1 MPRSLLNILL
11 EKKDKTDLP
20 YPSETSFN
28 LELGNL
34 ESFCLSLLTELKG
47 IESSG
52 GLKLEEDFKS
62 AREKIKENLK
72 KIEKYKTEWKDNPW
86 NDPSVQNSVKEIRED
101 IQKIYSR
108 LNEIRINSLGNE
120 DSFRIG
126 NSYYEKAEAL
136 RIKATKKIFEVASL
150 RDKEIKADRKRA
162 NTDLTEQNEVD
173 EEKMDIVAKM
183 DGPKEGETEEQK
195 KEREER
201 NNKRKQENAKLK
213 KGMFHYLASV
223 LGETPDDIE
232 SKWGGESPT
241 EENKKYRKEIMVK
254 AMPFIEMVTGMDYD
268 ENNPFGDKNY
278 MKDVM
283 VISSYSPGY
292 KDAKTSPEEEEGEE
306 KEITEEERKAI
317 GKKTEEIKNK
327 IKEYMK
333 DIKGRHSGSG
343 IIDVKIKEEID
354 KSEKE
359 LDSVEPKTACDIS
372 SRRKL
377 KAAKSDLQSKIKEY
391 KNLLKEEDIKDL
403 ESISK
408 EIDTVLNYCEDRSN
422 WK

>member
-28 LELGNL
+28 LELENL

-62 AREKIKENLK
+62 ARDDLKKNLE

-86 NDPSVQNSVKEIRED
+86 NDPSVQKSVREIREE
-101 IQKIYSR
+101 IQKIYSE
-108 LNEIRINSLGNE
+108 LNEIRKNSLGDE

-150 RDKEIKADRKRA
+150 RDKEIKVDRQRS
-162 NTDLTEQNEVD
+162 NTDITEQNEVNA
-173 EEKMDIVAKM
+173 ELMDIVAKQ
-183 DGPKEGETEEQK
+183 EGEVKDETEDQK
-195 KEREER
+195 KKRLER
-201 NNKRKQENAKLK
+201 NEKRKKENAKLK
-213 KGMFHYLASV
+213 QGMFHYLASI
-223 LGETPDDIE
+223 LGETPE
-232 SKWGGESPT
+232 EVKTKWGGEAPT
-241 EENKKYRKEIMVK
+241 DENKKYRKEIMVK
-254 AMPFIEMVTGMDYD
+254 AMPFVEMVTGKDYN

-292 KDAKTSPEEEEGEE
+292 TNAKASPEEEEGGE
-306 KEITEEERKAI
+306 KQLTEEEKKAI
-317 GKKTEEIKNK
+317 GEKTNEIKKEIKAQMEK
-327 IKEYMK
+327 IKERH
-333 DIKGRHSGSG
+333 KGES
-343 IIDVKIKEEID
+343 IIDKKIKEEIE
-354 KSEKE
+354 KSEKD
-359 LDSVEPKTACDIS
+359 LDSVDSKTACDIS

-391 KNLLKEEDIKDL
+391 KSLLKEDDL
-403 ESISK
+403 RDLVSISG
-408 EIDTVLNYCEDRSN
+408 EINKVLDYCAKGQFS
-422 WK
+422 

>member
-28 LELGNL
+28 LELENL

-52 GLKLEEDFKS
+52 GLKLEKDFDK
-62 AREKIKENLK
+62 AAKDLKENLE

-86 NDPSVQNSVKEIRED
+86 NDPSVQKSVREIRGE
-101 IQKIYSR
+101 IQRIYSD
-108 LNEIRINSLGNE
+108 LNKIRKNSLGDE

-150 RDKEIKADRKRA
+150 RDKEIKVDRQRS
-162 NTDLTEQNEVD
+162 NTDLTEQNVVD
-173 EEKMDIVAKM
+173 KDKMDIVAKM
-183 DGPKEGETEEQK
+183 DGPIEGETKDQK
-195 KEREER
+195 TKREER
-201 NNKRKQENAKLK
+201 NEKRKKENAKLK
-213 KGMFHYLASV
+213 QGMFHYLASI
-223 LGETPDDIE
+223 LGETPKE
-232 SKWGGESPT
+232 VETKWGGESPT

-254 AMPFIEMVTGMDYD
+254 AMTFIEKVTGKDYD
-268 ENNPFGDKNY
+268 ENNPFGDENY

-292 KDAKTSPEEEEGEE
+292 INTKDSPEEEEGGEKKLTEEE
-306 KEITEEERKAI
+306 KEAI
-317 GKKTEEIKNK
+317 GKKTDEIKGVIKAQMGK
-327 IKEYMK
+327 IKERH
-333 DIKGRHSGSG
+333 KGEG
-343 IIDVKIKEEID
+343 IIDKKIKEEIE
-354 KSEKE
+354 KSEKD
-359 LDSVEPKTACDIS
+359 LDSVDSKTACDIS

-377 KAAKSDLQSKIKEY
+377 KAAKSDLQSKIQEY
-391 KNLLKEEDIKDL
+391 KNLLKEEDLDNLK
-403 ESISK
+403 SISG
-408 EIDTVLNYCEDRSN
+408 EIDKVLDYCAKGQFS
-422 WK
+422 